1 MRRNT
6 SPLLSNKDEARQ
18 ILNKMPTLD
27 KIFADKRKT
36 SREIEVILDNMM
48 SGDSSAEARS
58 SETRAYN
65 NKGSAVDNAFAE
77 LAGK

>member
-1 MRRNT
+1 MRL
-6 SPLLSNKDEARQ
+6 PDHCQQDA
-18 ILNKMPTLD
+18 PTLD

-36 SREIEVILDNMM
+36 PREIEVILDNMM

-58 SETRAYN
+58 SETRAYS
-65 NKGSAVDNAFAE
+65 NKGSAVDDAFAD